1 MAMANIRG
9 GSYGIGTR
17 DAMVHLSRYA
27 GLDGTGK
34 LVIDITMP
42 PHEARMIGRALL
54 DQADEID
61 PVGPLDEYRGQ

>member
-1 MAMANIRG
+1 
-9 GSYGIGTR
+9 
-17 DAMVHLSRYA
+17 MVHLSRYA
-27 GLDGTGK
+27 GLDGTGE

>member
-1 MAMANIRG
+1 MVMAQVKG
-9 GSYGIGTR
+9 GSYGVAAEN
-17 DAMVHLSRYA
+17 AMVCLHRYT
-27 GLDGTGK
+27 GPDGTGER
-34 LVIDITMP
+34 VISMTMP